1 MSGGFPIPALRSA
14 GSETALKRVTIVA
27 SRPDDTLVYL
37 QADYSSTTES
47 SARAEPSTSTASA
60 AEAVGPL
67 TALSARVSLEASRG
81 NPYTSSRGIELY
93 SSTQRM
99 LAETETPMTHID
111 VHA

>member
-1 MSGGFPIPALRSA
+1 MSGGFPIPAQRSA

-47 SARAEPSTSTASA
+47 SARAGPSTGTASA
-60 AEAVGPL
+60 AEAVATL
-67 TALSARVSLEASRG
+67 TALPARVSPQTPRAS
-81 NPYTSSRGIELY
+81 PYTSSRRGIELY

-99 LAETETPMTHID
+99 LAETPATQID